1 MTVQQEQLPVAVDVE
16 EEDLDELTLLV
27 ADNSTSYFGVTHRD
41 RPAHCQALP
50 CAGDARW

>member
-27 ADNSTSYFGVTHRD
+27 ADNSTIATSVSRTG
-41 RPAHCQALP
+41 PAGALP
-50 CAGDARW
+50 SPTMRR